1 MRGNCKL
8 LGRLIRLGGSWINNA
23 RLPNNWQ
30 FEKSMGK
37 KLTVYMIDG
46 TAYGPRLSEIGNWVG
61 KAIYSP
67 RASINKIMNR
77 REFDNPGIYC
87 LKGDPTDDAFDEKIY
102 IGEAENIKTRL
113 KQHLSDQNKDFK
125 ELIFFVSKDELLTKT
140 QIRYLES
147 RMVQLAIEAKTAQ
160 IDNGNSP
167 SLPTLHEADISDMEY
182 FLDQIKLILPVMG
195 FKFLISSTVK
205 QRAENQN
212 GEINSIHETYFIK
225 TKAFNASMKE
235 TDQGYII
242 VNGSEAKKELSNSC
256 TETYRNMRR
265 KLLETEIMLEEKDK
279 LIFAEDT
286 IFNSPSAASN
296 MILGRNSNGFTEW
309 VNKKGQTFRDVQE
322 ITNAT
327 NV

>member
-1 MRGNCKL
+1 
-8 LGRLIRLGGSWINNA
+8 
-23 RLPNNWQ
+23 
-30 FEKSMGK
+30 MGK

-67 RASINKIMNR
+67 RATVNKIMNR
-77 REFDNPGIYC
+77 PEFDNPGIYC

-113 KQHLSDQNKDFK
+113 KQHLSDPNKDFK

-147 RMVQLAIEAKTAQ
+147 RLVQIGLEAKTAQ

-182 FLDQIKLILPVMG
+182 FLEQIKLILPVMG
-195 FKFLISSTVK
+195 FKFLISSTVSSSNNF
-205 QRAENQN
+205 QTTTNDEV
-212 GEINSIHETYFIK
+212 HETYFIK
-225 TKAFNASMKE
+225 TRTFKATMIE
-235 TDQGYII
+235 TDQGYI
-242 VNGSEAKKELSNSC
+242 VTKGSESKKSLSNSC
-256 TETYRNMRR
+256 TDTYRNMRR
-265 KLLETEIMLEEKDK
+265 KLVETKIMIENGDR
-279 LIFAEDT
+279 LIFAEDAV
-286 IFNSPSAASN
+286 FNSPSAASN

-309 VNKKGQTFRDVQE
+309 VNKQGLTFKEVQE
-322 ITNAT
+322 KIN
-327 NV
+327 N

>member
-1 MRGNCKL
+1 
-8 LGRLIRLGGSWINNA
+8 
-23 RLPNNWQ
+23 
-30 FEKSMGK
+30 MGK

-67 RASINKIMNR
+67 RSSINKIINR
-77 REFDNPGIYC
+77 SEFNNPGVYC

-102 IGEAENIKTRL
+102 IGEAENIKVRL
-113 KQHLSDQNKDFK
+113 KQHLSDPNKDFK

-147 RMVQLAIEAKTAQ
+147 RLVQIAIEAKTAQ

-182 FLDQIKLILPVMG
+182 FLEQIKLILPVMG

-205 QRAENQN
+205 ESDKNIISN
-212 GEINSIHETYFIK
+212 EKSIHETYFIK
-225 TKAFNASMKE
+225 TKTFKAIMQE
-235 TDQGYII
+235 TDQGYI
-242 VNGSEAKKELSNSC
+242 VSKGSEAKKNLSKSC

-265 KLLETEIMLEEKDK
+265 KLLETSIMRENLDK
-279 LIFAEDT
+279 LIFTEDT

-296 MILGRNSNGFTEW
+296 MVLGRNSNGFTEW
-309 VNKKGQTFRDVQE
+309 ITQNGQTFKEVQE
-322 ITNAT
+322 NIN
-327 NV
+327 N

>member
-1 MRGNCKL
+1 MH
-8 LGRLIRLGGSWINNA
+8 
-23 RLPNNWQ
+23 Q
-30 FEKSMGK
+30 

-61 KAIYSP
+61 KSIYCP
-67 RASINKIMNR
+67 RSAVNKIINR
-77 REFDNPGIYC
+77 PEFDNPSVYC

-113 KQHLSDQNKDFK
+113 KQHLSDPNKDFK

-147 RMVQLAIEAKTAQ
+147 RLVQLAIEAKTAQ
-160 IDNGNSP
+160 IENGNSP

-195 FKFLISSTVK
+195 FKFLISSTVQPIPQTEK
-205 QRAENQN
+205 ETSK
-212 GEINSIHETYFIK
+212 SIHETYFIK
-225 TKAFNASMKE
+225 TRTFKAEMIE
-235 TDQGYII
+235 TDQGYI
-242 VNGSEAKKELSNSC
+242 VSKGSEAKKDLSNSC
-256 TETYRNMRR
+256 TDTYRNMRR
-265 KLLETEIMLEEKDK
+265 KLIETKIMIESGDK

-286 IFNSPSAASN
+286 VFNSPSAASN

-309 VNKKGQTFRDVQE
+309 VNNNGQTFKEVQE
-322 ITNAT
+322 ALNQ
-327 NV
+327 